1 MWVDAEVED
10 WRKPQVVIKLLENGL
25 SKISEK
31 VLGEFKLLENIIRI
45 ASELVLRETLVE
57 ILISGLSSVAETF

>member
-31 VLGEFKLLENIIRI
+31 GLGEFKLLENIIRI

>member
-10 WRKPQVVIKLLENGL
+10 WRKPQAVIKLLENGL

-31 VLGEFKLLENIIRI
+31 ELGEFKLLENIT
-45 ASELVLRETLVE
+45 REHN
-57 ILISGLSSVAETF
+57 